1 MPKEFPKFE
10 TQEENPR
17 EKLARDIRD
26 LLQEK
31 QFSINPRFNEYFA
44 HEIENTD
51 RFVTIAGHQRNGEQ
65 RNERFL
71 KIPINEELDEHFKRQ
86 IELTEFLEQDGSIP
100 IRRIID
106 ANVDRAQGLPF
117 AIMETFDESD
127 ARIGYISSYEGG
139 ELLAEKEAKGTV
151 EALKKL
157 HEVNFVDASPE
168 LLESLKQFAEN
179 HEEFRDEIMEIIDQK
194 VKPLDPPGGK
204 RKELFHETLGR
215 RFGAENYKAKVQEL
229 LERWQNVIQASIKEK
244 PMLVHGDLG
253 PGNIYVHD
261 TGEIEPL
268 DYEQAGISHNEI
280 IATVIDFGNFR
291 ARSWNNPGFQESLD
305 SAILD
310 YYKLQDKEEVGKA
323 IVSLGILRSHMLL
336 SGFFENYPLP
346 KQREEEQI
354 KRREETEDDIIKAWK
369 IAGLEL

>member
-1 MPKEFPKFE
+1 MSEQSRQFE
-10 TQEENPR
+10 TPENPR
-17 EKLARDIRD
+17 EKLAREIRD

-51 RFVTIAGHQRNGEQ
+51 RFVTIAGHQRDGEQ
-65 RNERFL
+65 RTERFL
-71 KIPINEELDEHFKRQ
+71 KIPVDKELDEHFKRQ
-86 IELTEFLEQDGSIP
+86 VELTNFLEQDGSIP
-100 IRRIID
+100 IRRIVD

-139 ELLAEKEAKGTV
+139 ELLAEKEAKGTI

-157 HEVNFVDASPE
+157 HEVDFADAPPE
-168 LLESLKQFAEN
+168 LLESLKQFAGN
-179 HEEFRDEIMEIIDQK
+179 YEEFRDEIMEIINQK
-194 VKPLDPPGGK
+194 VKPLDPPEGK
-204 RKELFHETLGR
+204 KKELFHETLGR
-215 RFGAENYKAKVQEL
+215 RFGTENYQAKVQEL
-229 LERWQNVIQASIKEK
+229 LRYWQAAIQASMKEK
-244 PMLVHGDLG
+244 PILVHGDLG
-253 PGNIYVHD
+253 PGNIYVYD
-261 TGEIEPL
+261 TGEIEPI
-268 DYEQAGISHNEI
+268 DYEQAGVSTNEI

-291 ARSWNNPGFQESLD
+291 ARAWNSPEFQESLD

-310 YYKLQDKEEVGKA
+310 DYKSRDKEEVGKA

-346 KQREEEQI
+346 KQREEEQAE
-354 KRREETEDDIIKAWK
+354 RRKATEDDIIKAWE
-369 IAGLEL
+369 IAGIEL